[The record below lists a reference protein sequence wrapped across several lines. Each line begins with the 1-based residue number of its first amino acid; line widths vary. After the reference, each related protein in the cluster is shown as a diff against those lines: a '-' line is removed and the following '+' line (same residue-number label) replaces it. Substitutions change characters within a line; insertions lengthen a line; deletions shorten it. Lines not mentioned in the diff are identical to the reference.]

1 MYRHILAPID
11 GSATST
17 RALEAAL
24 RFASGSGAELL
35 ALYVVD
41 VPVIGS
47 EAPGYDPN
55 LVRDALFEQGARV
68 VDEAIEKMKA
78 AGVTGT
84 QRVVE
89 TNPLRDD
96 IAHTILRVAEEWPAD
111 LIVMGTHGRRGFQ
124 RLMLGSVAER
134 FLRISCCPVLL
145 VPASD
150 TAAGES

>member
-11 GSATST
+11 GSATSA
-17 RALEAAL
+17 RAFEAAL
-24 RFASGSGAELL
+24 RFAGGADAELL

-47 EAPGYDPN
+47 DAPGYDPTIVRN
-55 LVRDALFEQGARV
+55 ALVEQATRV
-68 VDEAIEKMKA
+68 TDEALEKMKA
-78 AGVTGT
+78 AGVAGT
-84 QRVVE
+84 PRVVE

-96 IAHTILRVAEEWPAD
+96 IAHTILRIAKEWPAD

-145 VPASD
+145 VPSSD
-150 TAAGES
+150 TTARVG

>member
-1 MYRHILAPID
+1 MVFD
-11 GSATST
+11 
-17 RALEAAL
+17 
-24 RFASGSGAELL
+24 
-35 ALYVVD
+35 
-41 VPVIGS
+41 
-47 EAPGYDPN
+47 
-55 LVRDALFEQGARV
+55 
-68 VDEAIEKMKA
+68 AIEKMKA
-78 AGVTGT
+78 AEVTGT
-84 QRVVE
+84 PRVVE